1 MPARLA
7 ALQSQRFKA
16 MLDYIFFH
24 QHSFAQFV
32 ARLEQQDIPYEARDD
47 EMGLVVAI
55 ADDLPDAVTD
65 PLDDYYEKLLDDA
78 ENRLSSADES
88 AEKHTAGLNIT
99 LSDGRSTA
107 VEVSPELLN
116 RILEAISFEELNRLV
131 DAIVSSV
138 EHPDNRPLCGR

>member
-1 MPARLA
+1 
-7 ALQSQRFKA
+7 

-24 QHSFAQFV
+24 QQSLDQFV
-32 ARLEQQDIPYEARDD
+32 DHLKRHDIPHAARDD

-55 ADDLPDAVTD
+55 PDDLPDEITD
-65 PLDDYYEKLLDDA
+65 PLDEYYERLLDEA
-78 ENRLSSADES
+78 ESQLSEAGET

-99 LSDGRSTA
+99 LSDGRTTA

-116 RILEAISFEELNRLV
+116 RILGAITLEELNRLV

-138 EHPDNRPLCGR
+138 ERPDNRPLCQR

>member
-1 MPARLA
+1 
-7 ALQSQRFKA
+7 

-24 QHSFAQFV
+24 QPSLEQFV
-32 ARLEQQDIPYEARDD
+32 DYLRQRDIPHQARDD

-55 ADDLPDAVTD
+55 PDDLPDEITD
-65 PLDDYYEKLLDDA
+65 PLDAYYEQLLDEA
-78 ENRLSSADES
+78 ENLLSDDDET

-99 LSDGRSTA
+99 LSDGRTTS

-116 RILEAISFEELNRLV
+116 RILRAISIEELNRLV

-138 EHPDNRPLCGR
+138 ENPDDRPLCQR